1 MLASI
6 PSATLLGVD
15 GHPVTV
21 EVHVSV
27 GLPGFTIVGLPDTAC
42 RESRDRVRAALTT
55 SGIGWPNQ
63 RITINLAPSGVR
75 KVGAGLDLAIAVGLL
90 VATGAVPGPAVE
102 GLAFVG
108 ELGLD
113 GTIRAVPGV
122 LSLVDAL
129 ACHAVVVAPG
139 AHHEATLVSRCKVF
153 SASTLVELFD
163 ALIGV
168 QPWPESP
175 PLTDPPLLDASPDLA
190 DVRGQPVAR
199 FALEVAAA
207 GNHHVLFVGP
217 PGAGKTMLAR
227 RLPGLLPALDGDLAL
242 EATRV
247 HSAAGVGR
255 ADALMQRPPF
265 RAPHH
270 GASSVSLVGGGSNA
284 IRPGEVSLAHG
295 GVLFLDELGEFLPA
309 VLDALRQPLEEGVI
323 RVARAAL
330 RVELPARFL
339 LVAAMNPCPC
349 GEGGPLGLC
358 RCSPSA
364 QARYRRR
371 VSGPLLDRFDLRV
384 EVCRPDVDQLLR
396 GGSEE
401 STDVVAS
408 RVAGARERAAER
420 GVRANAELRGKALDV
435 VAALSDNAMSV
446 LETALR
452 GGRLSARGASR
463 VRAVARTIADLRGA
477 ELIDA
482 EHLAL
487 AMSLRADP
495 FDHRPRV
502 AC

>member
-1 MLASI
+1 VLASI

-21 EVHVSV
+21 EVHATV

-55 SGIGWPNQ
+55 SGLGWPN
-63 RITINLAPSGVR
+63 RKITINLAPSGLR
-75 KVGAGLDLAIAVGLL
+75 KIGAGLDLAIAVGLV
-90 VATGAVPGPAVE
+90 VAAGMVPAAAVE
-102 GLAFVG
+102 GMAFIG

-113 GTIRAVPGV
+113 GTIRTVPGV

-129 ACHAVVVAPG
+129 NERAVVVAPS
-139 AHHEATLVSRCKVF
+139 AYHEATLLSRCRALV
-153 SASTLVELFD
+153 ASRLSELFD

-168 QPWPESP
+168 QPWPSP
-175 PLTDPPLLDASPDLA
+175 PPPPDSPPVEPAPDLA

-207 GNHHVLFVGP
+207 GNHHALFVGP

-227 RLPGLLPALDGDLAL
+227 RLPALLPPLDGDLAL
-242 EATRV
+242 ESTRV

-255 ADALMQRPPF
+255 AEALVQRPPF
-265 RAPHH
+265 RSPHH

-295 GVLFLDELGEFLPA
+295 GVLFLDELGEFQPA

-323 RVARAAL
+323 RVARAAV

-349 GEGGPLGLC
+349 GDSGPLGSC

-396 GGSEE
+396 GSPEE
-401 STDVVAS
+401 STQLVAS
-408 RVAGARERAAER
+408 RVACARDRAAER
-420 GVRANAELRGKALDV
+420 GVRANAELRGKALDT
-435 VAALSDNAMSV
+435 VAPLSDSAMSV
-446 LETALR
+446 LEAALR
-452 GGRLSARGASR
+452 GGRLSARGVSR
-463 VRAVARTIADLRGA
+463 VRAVARTIADLRDA
-477 ELIDA
+477 RDIDA
-482 EHLAL
+482 EHIAL

-495 FDHRPRV
+495 FMHRERV